1 MLGSPLFLVKTHLQ
15 TSSSQSI
22 AVGYQHRHPGTWAG
36 LRHLYAA
43 GGLVGLWQGGTASVP
58 RICVGSAA
66 QLVTYRYRDWY
77 ISRNIITKILLYC
90 SYVSDAL
97 AANTSLK
104 AESWQANLCG
114 AVLSGFVVAVVI
126 NPLDVV
132 TTRLYNQPAQVLG
145 YSSNEAMADLSNS
158 TL

>member
-15 TSSSQSI
+15 TSSSESI
-22 AVGYQHRHPGTWAG
+22 AVGYQHRHPGTLAG
-36 LRHLYAA
+36 LKQLYAA

-66 QLVTYRYRDWY
+66 QLVTYRCEEEHFEATTV
-77 ISRNIITKILLYC
+77 TKIHCC
-90 SYVSDAL
+90 SYVNEAL
-97 AANTSLK
+97 TANTSLK

-126 NPLDVV
+126 NPLDVI

-145 YSSNEAMADLSNS
+145 CS
-158 TL
+158 

>member
-1 MLGSPLFLVKTHLQ
+1 MSHIG
-15 TSSSQSI
+15 I
-22 AVGYQHRHPGTWAG
+22 EIGTY
-36 LRHLYAA
+36 H
-43 GGLVGLWQGGTASVP
+43 
-58 RICVGSAA
+58 
-66 QLVTYRYRDWY
+66 VTL
-77 ISRNIITKILLYC
+77 TKILSYC

-145 YSSNEAMADLSNS
+145 YSSNEAILHGHPSPYAMKQISNTS
-158 TL
+158 WQTFLTLLFKV